1 MSLLIVLALFI
12 ALDVAAWLYGRDSR
26 DGHDWRVNP

>member
-12 ALDVAAWLYGRDSR
+12 ALDVAAWLWGQDSR
-26 DGHDWRVNP
+26 DGHEEVNP